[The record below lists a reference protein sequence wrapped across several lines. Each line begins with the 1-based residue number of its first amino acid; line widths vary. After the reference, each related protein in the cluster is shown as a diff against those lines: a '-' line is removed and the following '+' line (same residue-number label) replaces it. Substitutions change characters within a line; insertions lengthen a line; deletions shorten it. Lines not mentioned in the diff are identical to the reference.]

1 MPNPLTDRKIPTMKS
16 VFALLPMLLA
26 TAPATAE
33 PTSVTVHAISQ
44 DAKFIGDSMGGVE
57 VVLRNAKTGKQLAKG
72 ITAGDTGDTK
82 KIMEAV
88 GRSPLRTT
96 PEAAHYSTTLDIS
109 MPTLVRVEL
118 RGPLGRPLTMQI
130 ATSERWLVPG
140 ISAVAGNAWVL
151 ELPGLAIEVDGIS
164 TLTQGRS
171 ATLTAKVALMCG
183 CPITDGGLWDAAEY
197 EVISELRRKGQPTER
212 TPLSFSAAP
221 GQFTGTITPSFSGKG
236 ELWIIARNKRTGNT
250 GVARLPIRSSKP

>member
-1 MPNPLTDRKIPTMKS
+1 MKP

-26 TAPATAE
+26 TAPALAE

-57 VVLRNAKTGKQLAKG
+57 IVLRDAKTGKQLAKG

-88 GRSPLRTT
+88 GRSPMRTT
-96 PEAAHYSTTLDIS
+96 PEAAHYSTALDILV
-109 MPTLVRVEL
+109 PTLVRVEL
-118 RGPLGRPLTMQI
+118 RGPLGRPLTMQR

-140 ISAVAGNAWVL
+140 ISAAAGNAWVV
-151 ELPGLAIEVDGIS
+151 ELPGLAIEVDGTS
-164 TLTQGRS
+164 AMRQGHGV
-171 ATLTAKVALMCG
+171 TLTAKVALMCG
-183 CPITDGGLWDAAEY
+183 CPITAGGLWDATDY
-197 EVISELRRKGQPTER
+197 EVVAVLRHKGQLPAR
-212 TPLSFSAAP
+212 IPLSFSAAP
-221 GQFTGTITPSFSGKG
+221 GQFSGTVTPSFSGKG
-236 ELWIIARNKRTGNT
+236 ELWITARNKRTGNT

>member
-1 MPNPLTDRKIPTMKS
+1 MKL
-16 VFALLPMLLA
+16 VFALLSMLLA
-26 TAPATAE
+26 TASALAE

-57 VVLRNAKTGKQLAKG
+57 VVLRDAKTGKKLAKG

-88 GRSPLRTT
+88 GRSPMRTS

-109 MPTLVRVEL
+109 VPTLVHVEL
-118 RGPLGRPLTMQI
+118 RGPLGRPLTMQS

-140 ISAVAGNAWVL
+140 VSAEAGSAWIL

-164 TLTQGRS
+164 TLTQGHV
-171 ATLTAKVALMCG
+171 ANLTAKVALMCG
-183 CPITDGGLWDAAEY
+183 CPITAGGLWDAAEY
-197 EVISELRRKGQPTER
+197 EVVAELRHKGQPSAR
-212 TPLSFSAAP
+212 MPLSFSAAP
-221 GQFTGTITPSFSGKG
+221 GQFSGTFTPSFSGKG
-236 ELWIIARNKRTGNT
+236 ELWITARNKRTGNT
-250 GVARLPIRSSKP
+250 GVAKLPIRSSKP